1 MLVKVET
8 MITTFAILM
17 LLYNMWLVFY
27 LVTEK
32 RQPQEKAP
40 SEKEKPKPVEK
51 REDNGIV
58 GKSNFKMPPKV
69 PRTVPDT
76 ATADKGEAVNE
87 EDITFADETD
97 GQTSEDLTQEELAEI
112 FSDHRG
118 SDVRND
124 DDWDEEDMQVEGY
137 ASGASFE
144 DIDTAVRTV
153 KKPTPT
159 KEEKQQAGKV
169 FTQIRN
175 SELFDSIT
183 ESMESVGDRVVEMI
197 DLFLKQP
204 QAQAA
209 KVAEVFAPKPF
220 KLPDSIEDFDIRD
233 YV

>member
-1 MLVKVET
+1 
-8 MITTFAILM
+8 MITVFAILM

-27 LVTEK
+27 LVTER
-32 RQPQEKAP
+32 RQSTQEAAP
-40 SEKEKPKPVEK
+40 PEKEKTKQTEKVE
-51 REDNGIV
+51 DTGIV
-58 GKSNFKMPPKV
+58 GKSNFKMPSKV
-69 PRTVPDT
+69 PPTVPNT
-76 ATADKGEAVNE
+76 ATAEEGEAVDE
-87 EDITFADETD
+87 EDITFAEETD
-97 GQTSEDLTQEELAEI
+97 GQTSEDLTKEELAEI

-118 SDVRND
+118 SNIQGD

-153 KKPTPT
+153 KKKKPTT
-159 KEEKQQAGKV
+159 EEKQQAGKV

-183 ESMESVGDRVVEMI
+183 ESMESVGDRVVEMM

-204 QAQAA
+204 QIQTVRVKAPAD
-209 KVAEVFAPKPF
+209 PKPF
-220 KLPDSIEDFDIRD
+220 KVPDNVEDFDIRD

>member
-1 MLVKVET
+1 
-8 MITTFAILM
+8 
-17 LLYNMWLVFY
+17 
-27 LVTEK
+27 
-32 RQPQEKAP
+32 
-40 SEKEKPKPVEK
+40 
-51 REDNGIV
+51 
-58 GKSNFKMPPKV
+58 MPPKV

-76 ATADKGEAVNE
+76 ATADEGEAVNE

-118 SDVRND
+118 SDIRND

-153 KKPTPT
+153 KKKTPT

-169 FTQIRN
+169 FTQIKD
-175 SELFDSIT
+175 SELLETIK
-183 ESMESVGDRVVEMI
+183 ER
-197 DLFLKQP
+197 
-204 QAQAA
+204 QAA
-209 KVAEVFAPKPF
+209 LGRRIMDLMDRYLDNPIPQTAVVPKPF
-220 KLPDSIEDFDIRD
+220 KLPGSIEDFDIRD

>member
-1 MLVKVET
+1 

-17 LLYNMWLVFY
+17 LLYNMWLVFF
-27 LVTEK
+27 LVTER

-40 SEKEKPKPVEK
+40 PEEEKPKPVEK
-51 REDNGIV
+51 KEDNGIV

-69 PRTVPDT
+69 PRTVPYT
-76 ATADKGEAVNE
+76 ATADEGEAVNE

-97 GQTSEDLTQEELAEI
+97 GQTSEDLTREELAEI

-118 SDVRND
+118 SDVRGD
-124 DDWDEEDMQVEGY
+124 DDWDEEDMQVGGY

-153 KKPTPT
+153 KKQTST

-169 FTQIRN
+169 FNQIRN

-183 ESMESVGDRVVEMI
+183 ESMESVGDRVVEMMEI
-197 DLFLKQP
+197 FLKQP
-204 QAQAA
+204 QTQAV

-220 KLPDSIEDFDIRD
+220 RLPDSIEDFDIRD

>member
-1 MLVKVET
+1 MLVKAET
-8 MITTFAILM
+8 MMTTFAILM
-17 LLYNMWLVFY
+17 LLYNMWLVFF
-27 LVTEK
+27 LVTER

-40 SEKEKPKPVEK
+40 PEEEKPKPVEK
-51 REDNGIV
+51 KEDNGIV

-76 ATADKGEAVNE
+76 ATADEGEAVNE

-118 SDVRND
+118 SDVRGD
-124 DDWDEEDMQVEGY
+124 DDWDEEDMKVEGY

-153 KKPTPT
+153 KKQTPT

-169 FTQIRN
+169 FNQIRN

-183 ESMESVGDRVVEMI
+183 ESMESVGDRVVEMMEI
-197 DLFLKQP
+197 FLKQP
-204 QAQAA
+204 QAQAV

>member
-1 MLVKVET
+1 

-27 LVTEK
+27 LITEG
-32 RQPQEKAP
+32 RQPQEKTP
-40 SEKEKPKPVEK
+40 PDKDEPKPTEKVE
-51 REDNGIV
+51 DTGIV
-58 GKSNFKMPPKV
+58 GRSNFKMPSKV
-69 PRTVPDT
+69 PRTVPDS
-76 ATADKGEAVNE
+76 ATEDEGEAVNE

-118 SDVRND
+118 SDVRGD

-153 KKPTPT
+153 KKETPT

-175 SELFDSIT
+175 SELFSSIT
-183 ESMESVGDRVVEMI
+183 ESMESVGDRVVEMM

-204 QAQAA
+204 QAQPV

>member
-1 MLVKVET
+1 MEVGS
-8 MITTFAILM
+8 MIMTFAILM

-27 LVTEK
+27 LITEK
-32 RQPQEKAP
+32 RQPREEAPLEEEKT
-40 SEKEKPKPVEK
+40 KPVAK
-51 REDNGIV
+51 KEDNGII
-58 GKSNFKMPPKV
+58 GKSNFKMPPKE

-76 ATADKGEAVNE
+76 ATADEGEAVNE

-118 SDVRND
+118 SDVRGD

-169 FTQIRN
+169 FNQIRN
-175 SELFDSIT
+175 SELFESIT
-183 ESMESVGDRVVEMI
+183 ESMEAVGDRVVEMM

-204 QAQAA
+204 QPQTV

-220 KLPDSIEDFDIRD
+220 KLPGSIEDFDIRD

>member
-1 MLVKVET
+1 M
-8 MITTFAILM
+8 MTTFAILM
-17 LLYNMWLVFY
+17 LLYNMWLVFF
-27 LVTEK
+27 LVTER

-40 SEKEKPKPVEK
+40 PEEEKPKPVEK
-51 REDNGIV
+51 KEDNGIV

-76 ATADKGEAVNE
+76 ATADEGEAVNE
-87 EDITFADETD
+87 EDITFAEETD

-118 SDVRND
+118 SDVRGD
-124 DDWDEEDMQVEGY
+124 DDWDEEDMKVEGY

-153 KKPTPT
+153 KKQTST

-169 FTQIRN
+169 FNQIRN

-183 ESMESVGDRVVEMI
+183 ESMESVGDRVVEMMEI
-197 DLFLKQP
+197 FLKQP
-204 QAQAA
+204 QAQAV
-209 KVAEVFAPKPF
+209 KVAEVFAPQPF

>member
-1 MLVKVET
+1 

-27 LVTEK
+27 LVTER

-40 SEKEKPKPVEK
+40 PEEEKPKPVEK
-51 REDNGIV
+51 KEDNGIV

-76 ATADKGEAVNE
+76 ATADEGEAVNE
-87 EDITFADETD
+87 EDITFAEETD
-97 GQTSEDLTQEELAEI
+97 GQTSEDLTREELAEI
-112 FSDHRG
+112 FSDYRG
-118 SDVRND
+118 SDVRGD

-169 FTQIRN
+169 FTQIKD
-175 SELFDSIT
+175 SELLETIK
-183 ESMESVGDRVVEMI
+183 ER
-197 DLFLKQP
+197 
-204 QAQAA
+204 QAA
-209 KVAEVFAPKPF
+209 LGSRIMDLMDRYLDNPIPQMDVAPKPF

>member
-1 MLVKVET
+1 
-8 MITTFAILM
+8 
-17 LLYNMWLVFY
+17 
-27 LVTEK
+27 
-32 RQPQEKAP
+32 
-40 SEKEKPKPVEK
+40 
-51 REDNGIV
+51 
-58 GKSNFKMPPKV
+58 MPPKV

-76 ATADKGEAVNE
+76 ATADEGEAVNE

-118 SDVRND
+118 SDVRGD
-124 DDWDEEDMQVEGY
+124 DDWDEEDMKVEGY

-153 KKPTPT
+153 KKQTPT

-169 FTQIRN
+169 FNQIRN

-183 ESMESVGDRVVEMI
+183 ESMESVGDRVVEMMEI
-197 DLFLKQP
+197 FLKQP
-204 QAQAA
+204 QAQAV

>member
-1 MLVKVET
+1 

-27 LVTEK
+27 LVMER
-32 RQPQEKAP
+32 RQPPQEP
-40 SEKEKPKPVEK
+40 TSSEKENPKPVEK
-51 REDNGIV
+51 KEDNGII

-76 ATADKGEAVNE
+76 ATADEGEAVNE

-118 SDVRND
+118 NDVRND

-169 FTQIRN
+169 FTQIKD
-175 SELFDSIT
+175 SELLETIK
-183 ESMESVGDRVVEMI
+183 ER
-197 DLFLKQP
+197 
-204 QAQAA
+204 QAA
-209 KVAEVFAPKPF
+209 LGRRIMDLMDRYLDNPIPQTAVAPKPF
-220 KLPDSIEDFDIRD
+220 RLPDSIEDFDIRD

>member
-1 MLVKVET
+1 M
-8 MITTFAILM
+8 MTTFAILM

-40 SEKEKPKPVEK
+40 PEEEKPKAVEK
-51 REDNGIV
+51 KEDNGIV

-76 ATADKGEAVNE
+76 ATADEGEAVNE

-97 GQTSEDLTQEELAEI
+97 GQTSEDLTREELAEI
-112 FSDHRG
+112 FSDYRG
-118 SDVRND
+118 SDVRGD

-153 KKPTPT
+153 KKQTPT

-169 FTQIRN
+169 FNQIRN

-183 ESMESVGDRVVEMI
+183 ESMESVGDRVVEMMEI
-197 DLFLKQP
+197 FLKQP
-204 QAQAA
+204 QAQAV
-209 KVAEVFAPKPF
+209 KVAEAFAPKPF

>member
-1 MLVKVET
+1 
-8 MITTFAILM
+8 MITPFAILM

-27 LVTEK
+27 LVTER
-32 RQPQEKAP
+32 RQPQEKVP
-40 SEKEKPKPVEK
+40 PEEEKPKPVEN
-51 REDNGIV
+51 NGII

-69 PRTVPDT
+69 PRTVPYT
-76 ATADKGEAVNE
+76 ATADEGEAVNE

-97 GQTSEDLTQEELAEI
+97 GQTSEDLTREELAEI

-118 SDVRND
+118 SDVRGD

-183 ESMESVGDRVVEMI
+183 ENMESVGDRVVEMME
-197 DLFLKQP
+197 LFLKQP
-204 QAQAA
+204 QAHPV

-220 KLPDSIEDFDIRD
+220 RLPDSIEDFDIRD

>member
-1 MLVKVET
+1 

-27 LVTEK
+27 LVMER
-32 RQPQEKAP
+32 RQPPQEP
-40 SEKEKPKPVEK
+40 TFSEKENPKPVEK
-51 REDNGIV
+51 KEDNGII

-69 PRTVPDT
+69 PRIVPDT
-76 ATADKGEAVNE
+76 TTADEGEAVNE

-112 FSDHRG
+112 FFDHRG
-118 SDVRND
+118 SDIRND

-169 FTQIRN
+169 FTQIKD
-175 SELFDSIT
+175 SELLETIK
-183 ESMESVGDRVVEMI
+183 ER
-197 DLFLKQP
+197 
-204 QAQAA
+204 QAA
-209 KVAEVFAPKPF
+209 LGRRIMDLMDRYLDNPIPQMAVVPQPF

>member
-1 MLVKVET
+1 

-27 LVTEK
+27 LVTER
-32 RQPQEKAP
+32 RQPQEKASP
-40 SEKEKPKPVEK
+40 DKDEPKPTEKVE
-51 REDNGIV
+51 DTGIV

-69 PRTVPDT
+69 PQPVPDS
-76 ATADKGEAVNE
+76 ATADEGEAVNE

-118 SDVRND
+118 SDVRGD

-153 KKPTPT
+153 KKETPT
-159 KEEKQQAGKV
+159 IEEKQQAGKV
-169 FTQIRN
+169 FTQIKE
-175 SELFDSIT
+175 SELLETIKERQASLGRRIMDL
-183 ESMESVGDRVVEMI
+183 I
-197 DLFLKQP
+197 DNYLENPPLQT
-204 QAQAA
+204 A
-209 KVAEVFAPKPF
+209 VAPKPF

>member
-1 MLVKVET
+1 MKIES
-8 MITTFAILM
+8 MIMTFAILM

-27 LVTEK
+27 LITER
-32 RQPQEKAP
+32 RQPREEAP
-40 SEKEKPKPVEK
+40 PEEEKPKPVEK
-51 REDNGIV
+51 VEDNDIV

-76 ATADKGEAVNE
+76 ATADEGEAVNE

-118 SDVRND
+118 SDIRND

-169 FTQIRN
+169 FNQIRN
-175 SELFDSIT
+175 SELFESIT
-183 ESMESVGDRVVEMI
+183 ESMEAVGDRVVEMM

-204 QAQAA
+204 QPQTV

>member
-1 MLVKVET
+1 MKIES
-8 MITTFAILM
+8 MIMTFAILM

-27 LVTEK
+27 LITER
-32 RQPQEKAP
+32 RQPREEAP
-40 SEKEKPKPVEK
+40 PEEEKPKPVEK
-51 REDNGIV
+51 VEDNDIV

-76 ATADKGEAVNE
+76 ATADEGEAVNE

-118 SDVRND
+118 SDVRGD
-124 DDWDEEDMQVEGY
+124 DDWDEEDMKVEGY

-169 FTQIRN
+169 FNQIRN
-175 SELFDSIT
+175 SELFESIT
-183 ESMESVGDRVVEMI
+183 ESMEAVGDRVVEMM

-204 QAQAA
+204 QPQTV

>member
-1 MLVKVET
+1 

-17 LLYNMWLVFY
+17 LLYNMWLVFF
-27 LVTEK
+27 LVTER

-40 SEKEKPKPVEK
+40 PKEEKPKPVEK
-51 REDNGIV
+51 VEDNGIV

-76 ATADKGEAVNE
+76 ATVDEGEAVNE

-97 GQTSEDLTQEELAEI
+97 GQTSEDLTREELAEI
-112 FSDHRG
+112 FSDYRG
-118 SDVRND
+118 SDVRGD
-124 DDWDEEDMQVEGY
+124 DDWDEEYMQVEGY

-169 FTQIRN
+169 FTQIKD
-175 SELFDSIT
+175 SELLETIK
-183 ESMESVGDRVVEMI
+183 ER
-197 DLFLKQP
+197 
-204 QAQAA
+204 QAA
-209 KVAEVFAPKPF
+209 LGRRIMDLMDRYLDNPIPQMDVAPRPF
-220 KLPDSIEDFDIRD
+220 RLPDSIEDFDIRD

>member
-1 MLVKVET
+1 

-27 LVTEK
+27 LVMER
-32 RQPQEKAP
+32 RQPPQEP
-40 SEKEKPKPVEK
+40 TSSEKENPKPVEK
-51 REDNGIV
+51 KEDNGIV

-76 ATADKGEAVNE
+76 ATADEGEVVNE

-118 SDVRND
+118 SDVRGD

-144 DIDTAVRTV
+144 DIDTAIRTV

-169 FTQIRN
+169 FTQIKD
-175 SELFDSIT
+175 SELLETIK
-183 ESMESVGDRVVEMI
+183 ER
-197 DLFLKQP
+197 
-204 QAQAA
+204 QAA
-209 KVAEVFAPKPF
+209 LGRRIMDLMDRYLDNPIPQTAVAPKPF

>member
-1 MLVKVET
+1 

-27 LVTEK
+27 LVMER
-32 RQPQEKAP
+32 RQPPQEP
-40 SEKEKPKPVEK
+40 TSSEKENPKPVEK
-51 REDNGIV
+51 KEDNGII

-76 ATADKGEAVNE
+76 ATADEGEAVNE

-153 KKPTPT
+153 KKKTPT

-169 FTQIRN
+169 FTQIKD
-175 SELFDSIT
+175 SELLETIK
-183 ESMESVGDRVVEMI
+183 ER
-197 DLFLKQP
+197 
-204 QAQAA
+204 QAA
-209 KVAEVFAPKPF
+209 LGRRIMDLMDRYLDNPILQTAVAPKPF

>member
-1 MLVKVET
+1 M
-8 MITTFAILM
+8 MTTFAILM
-17 LLYNMWLVFY
+17 LLYNMWLVFF
-27 LVTEK
+27 LVTER

-40 SEKEKPKPVEK
+40 PEEEKPKPVEK
-51 REDNGIV
+51 KEDNGIV

-76 ATADKGEAVNE
+76 ATADEGEAVNE

-118 SDVRND
+118 SDVRGD
-124 DDWDEEDMQVEGY
+124 DDWDEEDMKVEGY

-153 KKPTPT
+153 KKQTST

-169 FTQIRN
+169 FNQIRN

-183 ESMESVGDRVVEMI
+183 ESMESVGDRVVEMMEI
-197 DLFLKQP
+197 FLKQP
-204 QAQAA
+204 QAQAV

>member
-1 MLVKVET
+1 MKIES
-8 MITTFAILM
+8 MIMTFAILM

-27 LVTEK
+27 LITE
-32 RQPQEKAP
+32 RQQPREEAP
-40 SEKEKPKPVEK
+40 PEEEKPKPVEK
-51 REDNGIV
+51 VEDNDIV

-76 ATADKGEAVNE
+76 ATADEGEAVNE

-97 GQTSEDLTQEELAEI
+97 GQTSEDPTQEELAEI

-118 SDVRND
+118 RDVRND

-169 FTQIRN
+169 FNQIRN
-175 SELFDSIT
+175 SELFESIT
-183 ESMESVGDRVVEMI
+183 ESMEAVGDRVVEMM

-204 QAQAA
+204 QPQTV

>member
-1 MLVKVET
+1 

-27 LVTEK
+27 LVMER
-32 RQPQEKAP
+32 RQPPQEP
-40 SEKEKPKPVEK
+40 TSSEKENPKPVEK
-51 REDNGIV
+51 KEDNGII

-69 PRTVPDT
+69 PRIVPDT
-76 ATADKGEAVNE
+76 ATADEGEAVNE

-118 SDVRND
+118 SDVRGD

-183 ESMESVGDRVVEMI
+183 ESMESVGDRVVEMME
-197 DLFLKQP
+197 LFLKQP
-204 QAQAA
+204 QAQAV

-220 KLPDSIEDFDIRD
+220 RLPDSIEDFDIRD

>member
-1 MLVKVET
+1 

-27 LVTEK
+27 LVMER
-32 RQPQEKAP
+32 RQPPQEP
-40 SEKEKPKPVEK
+40 TSSEKENPKPVEK
-51 REDNGIV
+51 KEDNGII
-58 GKSNFKMPPKV
+58 GKSNFRMPPKV

-76 ATADKGEAVNE
+76 ATADECEAVNE

-112 FSDHRG
+112 FSDHRS
-118 SDVRND
+118 SDVRGD
-124 DDWDEEDMQVEGY
+124 DDWDEEDMKVEGY

-153 KKPTPT
+153 KKQTST

-169 FTQIRN
+169 FNQIRN

-183 ESMESVGDRVVEMI
+183 ESMESVGDRVVEMMEI
-197 DLFLKQP
+197 FLKQP
-204 QAQAA
+204 QAQAV
-209 KVAEVFAPKPF
+209 KVAEVFAPQPF

>member
-1 MLVKVET
+1 

-27 LVTEK
+27 LVMER
-32 RQPQEKAP
+32 RQPPQEP
-40 SEKEKPKPVEK
+40 TSSEKENPKPVEK
-51 REDNGIV
+51 KEDNGII

-76 ATADKGEAVNE
+76 ATADEGEAVNE

-153 KKPTPT
+153 KKKTPT

-169 FTQIRN
+169 FTQIKD
-175 SELFDSIT
+175 SELLETIK
-183 ESMESVGDRVVEMI
+183 ER
-197 DLFLKQP
+197 
-204 QAQAA
+204 QAA
-209 KVAEVFAPKPF
+209 LGRRIMDLMDRYLDNPIPQTAFAPKPF

>member
-1 MLVKVET
+1 
-8 MITTFAILM
+8 
-17 LLYNMWLVFY
+17 
-27 LVTEK
+27 
-32 RQPQEKAP
+32 
-40 SEKEKPKPVEK
+40 
-51 REDNGIV
+51 
-58 GKSNFKMPPKV
+58 MPPKV

-76 ATADKGEAVNE
+76 ATANEGEAVNE
-87 EDITFADETD
+87 EDITFAEETD

-118 SDVRND
+118 SDVRGD

-169 FTQIRN
+169 FTQIKD
-175 SELFDSIT
+175 SELLETIK
-183 ESMESVGDRVVEMI
+183 ER
-197 DLFLKQP
+197 
-204 QAQAA
+204 QAA
-209 KVAEVFAPKPF
+209 LGRRIMDLMDRYLDNPIPQTAVVPQPF

>member
-1 MLVKVET
+1 

-27 LVTEK
+27 LVMER
-32 RQPQEKAP
+32 RQPPQEP
-40 SEKEKPKPVEK
+40 TSSEKENPKPVEK
-51 REDNGIV
+51 KEDNGII

-76 ATADKGEAVNE
+76 ATADEGEAVNE

-97 GQTSEDLTQEELAEI
+97 GQTSEDLTQEELAGI

-124 DDWDEEDMQVEGY
+124 DDWDEEDIQVEGY

-144 DIDTAVRTV
+144 DIDMAVRTV
-153 KKPTPT
+153 KKKTPT

-169 FTQIRN
+169 FTQIKD
-175 SELFDSIT
+175 SELLETIK
-183 ESMESVGDRVVEMI
+183 ER
-197 DLFLKQP
+197 
-204 QAQAA
+204 QAA
-209 KVAEVFAPKPF
+209 LGRRIMDLMDRYLDNPIPQTAVAPKPF

>member
-1 MLVKVET
+1 

-27 LVTEK
+27 LVMER
-32 RQPQEKAP
+32 RQPPQEP
-40 SEKEKPKPVEK
+40 TSSEKENPKPVEK
-51 REDNGIV
+51 KEDNGII

-76 ATADKGEAVNE
+76 ATADEGEAVNE

-118 SDVRND
+118 SDVRGD

-169 FTQIRN
+169 FTQIKD
-175 SELFDSIT
+175 SELLETIK
-183 ESMESVGDRVVEMI
+183 ER
-197 DLFLKQP
+197 
-204 QAQAA
+204 QAA
-209 KVAEVFAPKPF
+209 LGSRIMDLMDRYLDNPIPQTAVVPQPF

>member
-1 MLVKVET
+1 

-27 LVTEK
+27 LVMER
-32 RQPQEKAP
+32 RQPPQEP
-40 SEKEKPKPVEK
+40 TSSEKENPKPVEK
-51 REDNGIV
+51 KEDNGII

-76 ATADKGEAVNE
+76 ATADEGEAVNE

-169 FTQIRN
+169 FTQIKD
-175 SELFDSIT
+175 SELLETIK
-183 ESMESVGDRVVEMI
+183 ER
-197 DLFLKQP
+197 
-204 QAQAA
+204 QAA
-209 KVAEVFAPKPF
+209 LGRRIMDLMDRYLDNPIPQTAVVPQPF

>member
-1 MLVKVET
+1 M
-8 MITTFAILM
+8 MTTFAILM

-27 LVTEK
+27 LVTER

-40 SEKEKPKPVEK
+40 PEEEKPKPVEK
-51 REDNGIV
+51 VEDNGIV

-76 ATADKGEAVNE
+76 ATADEGEAVNE

-118 SDVRND
+118 SDVRGD
-124 DDWDEEDMQVEGY
+124 DDWDEEDMKVEGY

-153 KKPTPT
+153 KKQTST

-183 ESMESVGDRVVEMI
+183 ESMESVGDRVVEMME
-197 DLFLKQP
+197 LFLKQP
-204 QAQAA
+204 QVQAV

>member
-1 MLVKVET
+1 M
-8 MITTFAILM
+8 MTTFAILM
-17 LLYNMWLVFY
+17 LLYNMWLVFF
-27 LVTEK
+27 LVTER

-40 SEKEKPKPVEK
+40 PEEEKPKPIEK
-51 REDNGIV
+51 KEDNGIV

-76 ATADKGEAVNE
+76 ATADEGEAVNE

-112 FSDHRG
+112 FSAHRG
-118 SDVRND
+118 SDVRGD
-124 DDWDEEDMQVEGY
+124 DDWDEEDMKVEGY

-153 KKPTPT
+153 KKQTPT

-169 FTQIRN
+169 FNQIRN

-183 ESMESVGDRVVEMI
+183 ESMESVGDRVVEMMEI
-197 DLFLKQP
+197 FLKQP
-204 QAQAA
+204 QAQAV